1 MIEEFESIIL
11 CRNDKGRFVRQI
23 KLGNKFLSDI
33 NQMSNAIFQIKND
46 YISLENQLNLLNWK
60 INSLIST
67 RILYNYKGINFPKQN
82 EEMSYMS
89 KNYFSK
95 VIENINE
102 SLYALLTDFHND
114 RIAGGPGIIH
124 DHIVFLLCFYEKLK
138 SREIFKSIVSQE
150 QQEMI
155 EALFIECIELF
166 NKRLSYKKWEETIA
180 FAVSVFFQLL
190 GKSYEYEP
198 SNTSPYELE
207 NCKFDYELNK
217 ISYQNKPQ

>member
-11 CRNDKGRFVRQI
+11 CRNDKGRFVKQI

-67 RILYNYKGINFPKQN
+67 RILYNYKGISFPKQN

-102 SLYALLTDFHND
+102 SLYALLTDFYNNKIVVHP
-114 RIAGGPGIIH
+114 RIIH
-124 DHIVFLLCFYEKLK
+124 DHIIYLLCFYQKLK
-138 SREIFKSIVSQE
+138 ISKDFKSIVSYE
-150 QQEMI
+150 QKEMV
-155 EALFIECIELF
+155 EAQFIECINSF
-166 NKRLSYKKWEETIA
+166 NKILSDKIFEDNLDFVIGMFSE
-180 FAVSVFFQLL
+180 LL
-190 GKSYEYEP
+190 GKSYNYKP
-198 SNTSPYELE
+198 QDIPHCELKD
-207 NCKFDYELNK
+207 CQLDYEFK
-217 ISYQNKPQ
+217 EIPCFRCS